1 MGRAATP
8 TNMKMSAILGV
19 IAVALL
25 FVAPF
30 FASRYLLQIL
40 LTIVLY
46 AQLVTAWNILS
57 GFTGYLFL
65 GVAAFY
71 GIAGYAY
78 AIISLQVPYI
88 VAIPLVGML
97 CFVISYAIGMV
108 LLRIRG
114 PYFALASYALVLLF
128 ANVVLY
134 YEQTYSRVTGRVVS
148 ILPVSTTYMV
158 LLGVAI
164 ATIVAAYLIRRSRFG
179 YGLSYIKGNEDLAN
193 VVGINVAR
201 YKCLA
206 FGICAFF
213 IGLAAAAIVPR
224 GGYIDTTVVFAPAIS
239 FNTLVMGVVG
249 GLGSIR
255 GGVLSAVFFSLLFEL
270 FGTRANPYPLFVFMG
285 ILLMAVI
292 FFFPGGIEGVI
303 TRLSRSGAGY
313 SLGHN
318 PR

>member
-1 MGRAATP
+1 MAGLLAAP
-8 TNMKMSAILGV
+8 A
-19 IAVALL
+19 
-25 FVAPF
+25 
-30 FASRYLLQIL
+30 FASRYMLQIL

-46 AQLVTAWNILS
+46 VQLVTAWNILS

-78 AIISLQVPYI
+78 AIVSQYLPYLI
-88 VAIPLVGML
+88 AIPLVGVL
-97 CFVISYAIGMV
+97 CFAISYAIGML

-114 PYFALASYALVLLF
+114 PYFAIASYALVLLF

-148 ILPVSTTYMV
+148 VLPVATTYLT
-158 LLGVAI
+158 LLGITV
-164 ATIVAAYLIRRSRFG
+164 ATIGVAYLIKRSKFG
-179 YGLSYIKGNEDLAN
+179 YGLSYVKGNEDLAN
-193 VVGINVAR
+193 VVGINAPR

-206 FGICAFF
+206 FGVSAFF
-213 IGLAAAAIVPR
+213 IGMAAAAIVPR

-255 GGVLSAVFFSLLFEL
+255 GGVLSATFFSLLFEL
-270 FGTRANPYPLFVFMG
+270 FGTSANPYPLFMLMG
-285 ILLMAVI
+285 LLLMIVI
-292 FFFPGGIEGVI
+292 FAFPQGIEGMIARVS
-303 TRLSRSGAGY
+303 TMRVASPQVRRPDRPSAPQDSR
-313 SLGHN
+313 
-318 PR
+318 

>member
-1 MGRAATP
+1 MRQP
-8 TNMKMSAILGV
+8 TIPVTTTKMIAVFGA
-19 IAVALL
+19 IAVAML
-25 FVAPF
+25 FVTPF

-40 LTIVLY
+40 LTIILY
-46 AQLVTAWNILS
+46 VQLVTAWNILS

-78 AIISLQVPYI
+78 AVFSLEIPYI
-88 VAIPLVGML
+88 AAIPLVGIL
-97 CFVISYAIGMV
+97 CFIISYAIGMV

-114 PYFALASYALVLLF
+114 PYFAIASYALVLLF
-128 ANVVLY
+128 ANAVLY

-148 ILPVSTTYMV
+148 TLPTSTTYTV
-158 LLGVAI
+158 LLAVAI
-164 ATIVAAYLIRRSRFG
+164 ATIGAAYLIKRSKFG
-179 YGLSYIKGNEDLAN
+179 YGLSYIRGNEDLAN

-206 FGICAFF
+206 FAISAFF
-213 IGLAAAAIVPR
+213 IGMAAAAIIPR

-255 GGVLSAVFFSLLFEL
+255 GGVLSAMFFSLLFEL
-270 FGTRANPYPLFVFMG
+270 FGTRANPYPLFIFMG
-285 ILLMAVI
+285 LLLMVVI
-292 FFFPGGIEGVI
+292 FYFPGGID
-303 TRLSRSGAGY
+303 GAIARVT
-313 SLGHN
+313 N
-318 PR
+318 PRSEHVS

>member
-1 MGRAATP
+1 MIP
-8 TNMKMSAILGV
+8 TNTTKMTSIFGV
-19 IAVALL
+19 IAVAVL
-25 FVAPF
+25 FVAPS

-46 AQLVTAWNILS
+46 VQLVTAWNILS

-78 AIISLQVPYI
+78 AIVSLEIPYF
-88 VAIPLVGML
+88 VAIPVVGML

-114 PYFALASYALVLLF
+114 PYFAIASYALVLLF

-148 ILPVSTTYMV
+148 ILPVSTTYTV

-164 ATIVAAYLIRRSRFG
+164 ATIVVAYLIKRSKFG

-206 FGICAFF
+206 FGISAFF
-213 IGLAAAAIVPR
+213 IGMATAAIIPR
-224 GGYIDTTVVFAPAIS
+224 GGYIDTTVVFAPTIS

-255 GGVLSAVFFSLLFEL
+255 GGVLSAVLFSLLFEL

-285 ILLMAVI
+285 VLLMVVI
-292 FFFPGGIEGVI
+292 FYFPRGIEGVI
-303 TRLSRSGAGY
+303 ARVTSARGEQAS
-313 SLGHN
+313 
-318 PR
+318 